1 MSYVYDP
8 SASKGTQA
16 PFGDSCNVQRVT
28 CDSYSGDAGGCMG
41 ILLPN
46 ARDLSLFVDL
56 ATHFASQQ
64 VFSLQRSTYASG
76 RKGKS
81 LKAG

>member
-1 MSYVYDP
+1 
-8 SASKGTQA
+8 
-16 PFGDSCNVQRVT
+16 
-28 CDSYSGDAGGCMG
+28 MG